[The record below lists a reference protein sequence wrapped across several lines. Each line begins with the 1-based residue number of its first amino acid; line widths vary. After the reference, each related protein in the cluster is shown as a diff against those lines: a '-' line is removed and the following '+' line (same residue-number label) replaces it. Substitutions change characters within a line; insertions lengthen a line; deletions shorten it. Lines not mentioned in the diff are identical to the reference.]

1 MLARLAPVPLEEL
14 ATRLESASFDAG
26 ADIVRQGEL
35 GDRFYLID
43 SGEVEV
49 FEDGELA
56 RRQGPGDYFGE
67 IALLRDIPRTATV
80 TATSDVEVLA
90 LERDDFLEAV
100 TRDRL
105 STQAAETVIA
115 TRLGSVRRRRRTEA
129 PA

>member
-14 ATRLESASFDAG
+14 ATRLEPARFDAG
-26 ADIVRQGEL
+26 ADIVRQGDL

-80 TATSDVEVLA
+80 TAASDVEVLA

-115 TRLGSVRRRRRTEA
+115 TRLGSVRRRRRAKA